1 VGRLAVEQFQRTAG
15 VKREYFGG
23 TLLRTYTRPGITVSE
38 VEYTEMRHCRSH
50 THEQAFFSLLLE
62 GSYREYFGGSELR
75 YYPFSLGFHP
85 TATEHV
91 DEIAAVGTRFLLIQ
105 LSIECSQRMLEG
117 EPGLRN
123 ARSPQLCNARGS
135 WLATTLLDYPCD
147 IESAVPEMLSTLF
160 PDWAVTATRG
170 RPGWLP
176 RALDLLRSEY
186 TGRLTVIDLAQRL
199 DLHPVYLARQ
209 FRRWCGHSVGEF
221 VNRLRVCRAL
231 EQLQRSEMPLA
242 EIALHAGFADQSQ
255 FTKTFRRY
263 HGTTPG
269 SVRRAFAGNSR
280 ALRRA

>member
-1 VGRLAVEQFQRTAG
+1 MAAAEFQRTAR

-23 TLLRTYTRPGITVSE
+23 ALLRKHVRPGITVSE

-75 YYPFSLGFHP
+75 YYPFTLCFHP
-85 TATEHV
+85 PATEHA
-91 DEIAAVGTRFLLIQ
+91 DEIAVIGTRFLLIQ
-105 LSIECSQRMLEG
+105 LSNEYSQRMLEG
-117 EPGLRN
+117 EPALRN

-135 WLATTLLDYPCD
+135 WLATTLLCHSCD
-147 IESAVPEMLSTLF
+147 IESAVPEMLSTLL
-160 PDWAVTATRG
+160 PDWPRTADRG
-170 RPGWLP
+170 RPRWLP
-176 RALDLLRSEY
+176 RALDLLLSEY
-186 TGRLTVIDLAQRL
+186 TGRITVIDLAQRL

-209 FRRWCGHSVGEF
+209 FRRWSGHSVCEF

-231 EQLQRSEMPLA
+231 EQLRRSEVPLA
-242 EIALHAGFADQSQ
+242 EIALRAGFADQSQ

-269 SVRRAFAGNSR
+269 SVHRALAGNSR
-280 ALRRA
+280 PLRRA

>member
-1 VGRLAVEQFQRTAG
+1 LAVEEFQRTAC
-15 VKREYFGG
+15 VKSEYFGG

-38 VEYTEMRHCRSH
+38 VEYREMRHCRSH
-50 THEQAFFSLLLE
+50 RHEQAFFSLLLE

-85 TATEHV
+85 AATEHV
-91 DEIAAVGTRFLLIQ
+91 DEIVAVGTRFLLIQ
-105 LSIECSQRMLEG
+105 LSIEYSERMLEE
-117 EPGLRN
+117 EPALRN

-135 WLATTLLDYPCD
+135 WLATTLLYHPCD

-160 PDWAVTATRG
+160 PDWPATAERG

-209 FRRWCGHSVGEF
+209 FRRWSGHSVGEF

>member
-1 VGRLAVEQFQRTAG
+1 LAAAEFQSTAR

-23 TLLRTYTRPGITVSE
+23 TLLRKHVRSGITVSE
-38 VEYTEMRHCRSH
+38 VEYTEMRYCRSH
-50 THEQAFFSLLLE
+50 AHEQAFFSLLLE

-75 YYPFSLGFHP
+75 YYPFTLGFHP
-85 TATEHV
+85 TASEHA
-91 DEIAAVGTRFLLIQ
+91 DEITAAGTRFLLIH
-105 LSIECSQRMLEG
+105 LSNEYSQRMLDG
-117 EPGLRN
+117 EPELRN
-123 ARSPQLCNARGS
+123 ARSPRLCNARGS
-135 WLATTLLDYPCD
+135 WLATTLLNYPCN

-160 PDWAVTATRG
+160 PDWPVMAERG

-176 RALDLLRSEY
+176 RAVDLLRSEY

-209 FRRWCGHSVGEF
+209 FRRWSGHSVGEF

-231 EQLQRSEMPLA
+231 EELRRSEMPLA

>member
-1 VGRLAVEQFQRTAG
+1 LAAAEFQRTAC

-23 TLLRTYTRPGITVSE
+23 TLLRKHVRPGITVSE
-38 VEYTEMRHCRSH
+38 VEYTEMRHCRLH

-62 GSYREYFGGSELR
+62 GSYREYFGRSELR
-75 YYPFSLGFHP
+75 YYPSTLGFHP

-91 DEIAAVGTRFLLIQ
+91 DEIAVIGTRFLLIQ
-105 LSIECSQRMLEG
+105 LSNEYNQRMVEG
-117 EPGLRN
+117 EPALRN
-123 ARSPQLCNARGS
+123 ASSPLLCNARGS
-135 WLATTLLDYPCD
+135 WLATTLLYDPCD
-147 IESAVPEMLSTLF
+147 IEGAVPEMLSTLL
-160 PDWAVTATRG
+160 PDWPRTVDRG
-170 RPGWLP
+170 RPKWLP
-176 RALDLLRSEY
+176 RALDLLLSEY
-186 TGRLTVIDLAQRL
+186 TGRPTVIDLARRL

-209 FRRWCGHSVGEF
+209 FRRWSGQSICEF

-242 EIALHAGFADQSQ
+242 EIALRAGFADQSQ

-280 ALRRA
+280 ALRGA